1 MIVLDVALRLKEL
14 RELRGISVNKL
25 SNMAGLSQS
34 FVREIEL
41 GRKNPTV
48 DSLSYLCEALGI
60 SLNDFFDRDLVGSI
74 RENRA
79 LLAIYRLSPQKQE
92 ALLSFIETFLL

>member
-48 DSLSYLCEALGI
+48 DSLSYCARRWESHLMI
-60 SLNDFFDRDLVGSI
+60 SLI
-74 RENRA
+74 E
-79 LLAIYRLSPQKQE
+79 IWWE
-92 ALLSFIETFLL
+92 AFGRTGLCLRFTV

>member
-1 MIVLDVALRLKEL
+1 MDVAQRLKDL
-14 RELRGISVNKL
+14 RELKGISVNKL

-60 SLNDFFDRDLVGSI
+60 SLNDFFGQELVGSI

-79 LLAIYRLSPQKQE
+79 LLAIYRLSPRQQE
-92 ALLSFIETFLL
+92 TLVSFIESMSQKG